1 MAKVTLEAALVERII
16 EGYGFVASEG
26 YKTQAGEDA
35 KAYYT
40 VWAKDKVAVGDI
52 VSVEGDLTVKLSEY
66 TNKVTQQLTNK
77 AEANINNAKLMQSN
91 DAPF

>member
-1 MAKVTLEAALVERII
+1 MAKVMIEAALVERII

-26 YKTQAGEDA
+26 FKTQAGEAA

-40 VWAKDKVAVGDI
+40 VWAKDKVTVGDT

-66 TNKVTQQLTNK
+66 PNKVTGQLTNR
-77 AEANINNAKLMQSN
+77 AEANINNAKLMHSN